1 MLLAKMID
9 VSNKELTDREAIAY
23 GKVVLGE
30 RVYASLIEGTLPKG
44 DPREAARI
52 AGILGAKKTCELIPL
67 CHPIILDHISIDFE
81 LFPEEFAL
89 GIKAIVKARERT
101 GVEMEALTAVT
112 LAALT
117 IYDMCKGLDKGIMI
131 KEIYL
136 LSKRG
141 GKSGDF
147 FRER

>member
-1 MLLAKMID
+1 MID
-9 VSNKELTDREAIAY
+9 VSDKDLTEREAVAC
-23 GKVVLGE
+23 GKIVLGE
-30 RVYASLIEGTLPKG
+30 KVYTSLLEGNLPKG

-52 AGILGAKKTCELIPL
+52 AGIIGAKKAHELIPL

-81 LFPEEFAL
+81 LLPEEFSIEIIA
-89 GIKAIVKARERT
+89 KVKARERT

-117 IYDMCKGLDKGIMI
+117 IYDMCKSLDKGIVI
-131 KEIYL
+131 KDVHL
-136 LSKRG
+136 VSKRG

>member
-1 MLLAKMID
+1 MAKMID
-9 VSNKELTDREAIAY
+9 VSNKELTDREAVAY
-23 GKVVLGE
+23 GKVILGE
-30 RVYASLIEGTLPKG
+30 KVYTSLVEGVLPKG

-52 AGILGAKKTCELIPL
+52 AGILGAKKAYELIPL
-67 CHPIILDHISIDFE
+67 CHPIILDYISIDFE

-89 GIKAIVKARERT
+89 GVKATVKARERT

-117 IYDMCKGLDKGIMI
+117 IYDMCKGLDKGIVI

-136 LSKRG
+136 LSKKG
-141 GKSGDF
+141 GKSGDYL
-147 FRER
+147 R

>member
-1 MLLAKMID
+1 MAKMID
-9 VSNKELTDREAIAY
+9 VSNKELTDREAVAY
-23 GKVVLGE
+23 GKVILGE
-30 RVYASLIEGTLPKG
+30 KVYTSLVEGVLPKG

-52 AGILGAKKTCELIPL
+52 AGILGAKKVYELIPL
-67 CHPIILDHISIDFE
+67 CHPIILDYISIDFE

-89 GIKAIVKARERT
+89 GVRATVKARERT

-117 IYDMCKGLDKGIMI
+117 IYDMCKGLDKGIVI

-136 LSKRG
+136 LSKKG
-141 GKSGDF
+141 GKSGDYL
-147 FRER
+147 R